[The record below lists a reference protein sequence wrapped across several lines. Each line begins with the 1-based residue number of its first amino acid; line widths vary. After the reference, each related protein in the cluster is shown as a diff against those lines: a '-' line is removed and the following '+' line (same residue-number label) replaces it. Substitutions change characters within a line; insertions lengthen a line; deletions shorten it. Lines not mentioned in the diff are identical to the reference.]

1 MMNNLLSSKYPIICA
16 SMNSVYSYS
25 FFEECYRCGI
35 MIGVF
40 YATIPRRDLQKFCQT
55 RNNNN
60 LVLSITIKN
69 ILDKQIINDIL
80 DNNIKFVEVVVGPR
94 GPDGYQHDPII
105 YAGLKLLN
113 SSGIKI
119 IFKRHIVYNELTDA
133 VVIKGNEAASR
144 GSETPLADLI
154 NTTRKKYNQVQIIA
168 SGGIYSGEQVKHYLE
183 SGAAAVA
190 VGTLF
195 AASKESPLSIAAKQ
209 QIIKS
214 NSTNLEALN
223 TKFSKNMQSLV
234 FSKFED
240 DDGNFTKGLQAGISG
255 GRKGHIYAGTA
266 IDHITEIK
274 PMKSI
279 VEELVRF
286 L

>member
-1 MMNNLLSSKYPIICA
+1 MMNNLLSSKYPVICA
-16 SMNSVYSYS
+16 AMNRMIYGYS
-25 FFEECYRCGI
+25 FLDACYQTGI

-40 YATIPRRDLQKFCQT
+40 YPTISRRDLQKFC
-55 RNNNN
+55 RAYDSNN
-60 LVLSITIKN
+60 LIMAIDAIN
-69 ILDKQIINDIL
+69 IVNKQVVNDIL
-80 DNNIKFVEVVVGPR
+80 NNNIKFIEVVSRDYV
-94 GPDGYQHDPII
+94 HDPIV
-105 YAGLKLLN
+105 YAGLKFLKN
-113 SSGIKI
+113 AGVKI
-119 IFKRHIVYNELTDA
+119 IFKRNILYTDLSDA

-144 GSETPLADLI
+144 RSNYSLDKLLDIT
-154 NTTRKKYNQVQIIA
+154 KKEHDQVQIIA

-195 AASKESPLSIAAKQ
+195 AASDESPLSIAAKQ

-214 NSTNLEALN
+214 NSTNVEAIN
-223 TKFSKNMQSLV
+223 TKFGKNMQSLV

-240 DDGNFTKGLQAGISG
+240 DDGNFSKGLQAGISS
-255 GRKGHIYAGTA
+255 GRKGYVYAGKA
-266 IDHITEIK
+266 IDHITEIR